1 MQRWS
6 SKTNLHALLLITENA
21 NQHTHPL
28 RSNSLEMRGRNSC
41 WLLESGG
48 YIILQMK
55 SPTVFFHCQEKKPV
69 PCLRYVLESIRGKN
83 PWSWCFCFL
92 CLFSSLAVLTEG
104 LTQQGQKSV
113 VSIKGKMPFSWSFS
127 LQLHVTYVSWVV
139 KYSYIM
145 LLFKFLLDFTRK
157 CKTAIEIGTLFDDIW
172 DNFLLFNIQKRT
184 ITSIPKVLLLI
195 S

>member
-6 SKTNLHALLLITENA
+6 SKTNLPAHLLITENA
-21 NQHTHPL
+21 KTTH
-28 RSNSLEMRGRNSC
+28 
-41 WLLESGG
+41 
-48 YIILQMK
+48 
-55 SPTVFFHCQEKKPV
+55 SPTKEQLARDARKEQLLIIRKWRIYYITNEITHGFFPLSGEKPV

-83 PWSWCFCFL
+83 PWSWCFWFL
-92 CLFSSLAVLTEG
+92 YLFSSLTVLTEG

-113 VSIKGKMPFSWSFS
+113 VSIKGKMPFSRSFS

-184 ITSIPKVLLLI
+184 ITLIPKVLLLT

>member
-1 MQRWS
+1 
-6 SKTNLHALLLITENA
+6 
-21 NQHTHPL
+21 
-28 RSNSLEMRGRNSC
+28 MRGRNSC

-69 PCLRYVLESIRGKN
+69 PCFRYVLESIRGKN

-92 CLFSSLAVLTEG
+92 YLFSLSFFFIFFLYLFSSLAVLTEG

-127 LQLHVTYVSWVV
+127 LQHHVTYVLWVV

-184 ITSIPKVLLLI
+184 ITSIPKV
-195 S
+195 